1 MSFTFSLPAS
11 NQRTWEENIDFERE
25 TAVCGEQADTREG
38 VCVCVCVCVMEKDGM
53 DKDKERQITEIVT
66 ESGSSLQSVQAQ
78 VQYESFT
85 QNK

>member
-1 MSFTFSLPAS
+1 
-11 NQRTWEENIDFERE
+11 
-25 TAVCGEQADTREG
+25 
-38 VCVCVCVCVMEKDGM
+38 MEKEGM

-66 ESGSSLQSVQAQ
+66 EYGCSLQSVQAQ

>member
-1 MSFTFSLPAS
+1 M
-11 NQRTWEENIDFERE
+11 
-25 TAVCGEQADTREG
+25 
-38 VCVCVCVCVMEKDGM
+38 CVCVCVMEKDGM